1 MELKIDNMMLSQTQR
16 LENQILFIKNIKE
29 GDVSAQIKVRIFEE
43 NKLYLNPY
51 LTKVCGVLLNK
62 VKTKVRAIQS
72 RSYKEHRDIQKIAIK
87 VATINEY
94 RHLEIMRTECLRNL
108 DVIIDHK
115 MIDQISAILGI
126 INESFDLTFEII
138 MEEADQE
145 IHKLTSELAWASRM
159 EMINGVAEHIRRG
172 ISYDNINELI
182 RGMFAVSD
190 ARRLLPS

>member
-51 LTKVCGVLLNK
+51 LTKICGTLLSR

-72 RSYKEHRDIQKIAIK
+72 KAFKEHRDIQRIAIK

-94 RHLEIMRTECLRNL
+94 RHLEIMRNECLRTL
-108 DVIIDHK
+108 DSIIDHK
-115 MIDQISAILGI
+115 MIDQISIILGI
-126 INESFDLTFEII
+126 INESFDLVFEVVS
-138 MEEADQE
+138 EEAESE
-145 IHKLTSELAWASRM
+145 IQKLTSELAWASRM

-172 ISYDNINELI
+172 ITYDNINELI
-182 RGMFAVSD
+182 RGMFAVSES
-190 ARRLLPS
+190 RRLLSS